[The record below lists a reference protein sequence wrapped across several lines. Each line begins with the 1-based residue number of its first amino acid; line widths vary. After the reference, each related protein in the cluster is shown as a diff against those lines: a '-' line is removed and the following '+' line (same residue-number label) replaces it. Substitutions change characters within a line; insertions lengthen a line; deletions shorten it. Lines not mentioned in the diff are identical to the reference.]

1 MTIKEYTVTDKV
13 LTYMKG
19 YGRDLGHARIKMPY
33 TVNQFSNLI
42 NETYEELKFKLKL
55 TKRFINAPVCT
66 ICDFYRPHI
75 SNLKFKKE
83 LTRATHA
90 FLYGNKKTFLFE
102 VDNYY
107 LLNPI
112 IDLEFG
118 PYKMNKIERDEV
130 DYIQFKNLPLTM
142 KPKLPRS
149 PHTAIT
155 KQKLENDL
163 THAYFNWIASSQLP
177 FNRMRQKDP
186 TKWELNKDYKTY
198 INKFNKIIDKY
209 KGIDYSN
216 FKRHLLGQVHSRIIS
231 DAINDQFECGEIYL
245 KPIDKLRNLDDFHV
259 KLLKEGKDKKH
270 IQKYLGK
277 IENSIHLYPITV
289 FMIKR
294 LANGLKKNFP
304 KKCKNNMDS
313 FSYFK

>member
-13 LTYMKG
+13 LTYLKQ
-19 YGRDLGHARIKMPY
+19 YDSNLGHARIKMPY

-55 TKRFINAPVCT
+55 TKKFIKKPACT
-66 ICDFYRPHI
+66 ICDFYCPHI
-75 SNLKFKKE
+75 SNLKIKE
-83 LTRATHA
+83 GSTRATHA

-102 VDNYY
+102 VNKYY

-118 PYKMNKIERDEV
+118 PYKMNRIEIDEI

-142 KPKLPRS
+142 KPKLPGS

-155 KQKLENDL
+155 KQILENDL
-163 THAYFNWIASSQLP
+163 AHAYFNWIASPHLSST
-177 FNRMRQKDP
+177 RMRQIDP

-209 KGIDYSN
+209 KGNDYSN
-216 FKRHLLGQVHSRIIS
+216 FKRHFLGQVHSRIIE

-245 KPIDKLRNLDDFHV
+245 KPIDKLRNLDEFHV
-259 KLLKEGKDKKH
+259 KLLKEGKDKKQ

-294 LANGLKKNFP
+294 LANGLKKDFP
-304 KKCKNNMDS
+304 KECKNKKGS